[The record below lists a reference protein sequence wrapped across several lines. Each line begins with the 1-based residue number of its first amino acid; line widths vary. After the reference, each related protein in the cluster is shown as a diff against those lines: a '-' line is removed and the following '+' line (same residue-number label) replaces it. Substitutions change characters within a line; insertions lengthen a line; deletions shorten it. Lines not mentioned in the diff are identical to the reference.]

1 MRGATS
7 TSLNKYQTGTFQPT
21 LPVRGATRRRA
32 YSRRASLIS
41 THAPRAGSDLMSLPD
56 ISRPTDFNPRSPC
69 GERRDGEQYEHI
81 DFTISTHAPRAGS
94 DLIAVFLSPPCY
106 ISTHAPRA
114 GSDLMHRM
122 LKMSKNDFNPRSP
135 CGERLSSDGKAP
147 IQLDFNPRSPC
158 GERRP
163 ILQQFGLMHN
173 FNPRSPCG
181 ERLYAGRLSAE
192 EPGFQPTLPV
202 RGATVRFYSNL
213 DSCTISTHAPRA
225 GSDEH

>member
-1 MRGATS
+1 MEEYVNGE
-7 TSLNKYQTGTFQPT
+7 
-21 LPVRGATRRRA
+21 
-32 YSRRASLIS
+32 
-41 THAPRAGSDLMSLPD
+41 
-56 ISRPTDFNPRSPC
+56 DFNPRSPC

-81 DFTISTHAPRAGS
+81 DFTISTHAPRAGSDLIAVFLSPPCYISTHAPRAGS

>member
-1 MRGATS
+1 MEEYVNGE
-7 TSLNKYQTGTFQPT
+7 
-21 LPVRGATRRRA
+21 
-32 YSRRASLIS
+32 
-41 THAPRAGSDLMSLPD
+41 
-56 ISRPTDFNPRSPC
+56 DFNPRSPC

-181 ERLYAGRLSAE
+181 ERRALMMFCGSLMVISTHAPRAGSDYQVSSIFIFKKDFNPRSPCGERPPTLGSWTK
-192 EPGFQPTLPV
+192 PSSGFQPTLPV
-202 RGATVRFYSNL
+202 RGATYEQLEITER
-213 DSCTISTHAPRA
+213 TEISTHAPRA
-225 GSDEH
+225 GSDYDKRSF